1 MRLPLSMMISKRMIN
16 KSVAIIEISF
26 GGIFMINSENSA
38 LTDLQRYY
46 CIGEMIL

>member
-1 MRLPLSMMISKRMIN
+1 MRLQLLMMMSKRVIN
-16 KSVAIIEISF
+16 KSAAIIEISF

-38 LTDLQRYY
+38 LTNLQRYY